1 METNAINEAT
11 VVWKRQL
18 VLFDGRGKK

>member
-18 VLFDGRGKK
+18 VLFDGPGKK